1 MFLFA
6 GLAECQV
13 TSTPEP
19 SSSVYIS
26 HSGYVGFSRGSS
38 SLTGAGT
45 RLEMRFRACSR
56 NGLLLH
62 VEDESRTSY
71 FAIGLFDGQLLV
83 EYRNGGGTVSEVS
96 LNY

>member
-1 MFLFA
+1 
-6 GLAECQV
+6 
-13 TSTPEP
+13 
-19 SSSVYIS
+19 
-26 HSGYVGFSRGSS
+26 
-38 SLTGAGT
+38 
-45 RLEMRFRACSR
+45 MRFRACSR